1 MVNDITPTLLMNIEH
16 EKNSPIHFA
25 DVRHEVG
32 QNEDLSS
39 NVDNGYHDR
48 HFNSDISQLDSVL

>member
-1 MVNDITPTLLMNIEH
+1 MNIEH